1 MSLHAGGG
9 CQLLSGL
16 PGVAFPAQPEKEP
29 GQSSCATGLRSRAST
44 GFDFS
49 LFFRSELFYLLPAIG
64 CDVGHTAP
72 SSTASRGACRALSLS
87 DTKSYRRLCRFVYV
101 NILCILIMAF
111 SIFGRGYIDY
121 TFINVLCIYAFH
133 SLIGRPA
140 FLCI

>member
-1 MSLHAGGG
+1 MLVGAASCCLGFLGWHSQHSPRKSLGRAAVPQGYGAGRAQALISA
-9 CQLLSGL
+9 CFSGL
-16 PGVAFPAQPEKEP
+16 CCFISCQP
-29 GQSSCATGLRSRAST
+29 S
-44 GFDFS
+44 
-49 LFFRSELFYLLPAIG
+49 G

-101 NILCILIMAF
+101 NILCTLIMAF

-121 TFINVLCIYAFH
+121 TFLNVLCIYAFH
-133 SLIGRPA
+133 SLIGRPG